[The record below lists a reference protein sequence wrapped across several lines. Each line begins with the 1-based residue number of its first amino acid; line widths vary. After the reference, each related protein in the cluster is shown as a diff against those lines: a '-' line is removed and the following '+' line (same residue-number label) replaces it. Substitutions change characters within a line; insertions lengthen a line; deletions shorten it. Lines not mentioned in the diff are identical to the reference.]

1 MGGRGKSE
9 GDSMGGGFQMRIT
22 IWLFKKV
29 FAVLRVDIFPG
40 GGSEGVFCDFRFKG
54 GWGKG
59 GVAGGY
65 FQKKSDL
72 FYQLV
77 IFR

>member
-1 MGGRGKSE
+1 
-9 GDSMGGGFQMRIT
+9 MGGGQKVIPWGGGVQMRIT

-54 GWGKG
+54 GWG
-59 GVAGGY
+59 VL
-65 FQKKSDL
+65 QV
-72 FYQLV
+72 V
-77 IFR
+77 I